1 MTGEMIMQCENCHV
15 EMSPGTTAC
24 PECGAL
30 ALQNV
35 EGFENTKQIQ
45 RQLKLMIDREG
56 KEIITDTARFVALI
70 RDYVPEYVKEVRLL
84 MNMHRA
90 GVIRNML
97 EEPNREI
104 SISKARSFM
113 CDDLFIAEHAA
124 EFVLVCFTYILGW
137 EYESQMRAKE
147 AEEEDDDDFDDIVA
161 APPVSVED
169 RVFLNIDA
177 ARFRIARTVKI
188 PDGVTKIGDFCFDG
202 FGFMRAVALPDSLL
216 AIGEYA
222 FSECKNLK
230 NIDIPAKVK
239 IIKAGAF
246 NQCTK
251 LQIIKIPD
259 GVLEIEDNTFAFC
272 DSLSVVDIPP
282 TVSSIGLQA
291 FAGCSSL
298 KRLSL
303 PESVKYIDEN
313 AFLYCDSLNVHCYEN
328 SYVHKFCVAH
338 GIRVETVAKG
348 QGIKFRK

>member
-1 MTGEMIMQCENCHV
+1 MQCENCHA
-15 EMSPGTTAC
+15 EMSPDMLVC

-30 ALQNV
+30 ALQDV
-35 EGFENTKQIQ
+35 DGFENTKQIQ

-56 KEIITDTARFVALI
+56 KEIITDTGRFVALI
-70 RDYVPEYVKEVRLL
+70 QDYVPEYPKERRLL
-84 MNMHRA
+84 VNMHKA
-90 GVIRNML
+90 GVMRNML
-97 EEPNREI
+97 EEADRNI
-104 SISKARSFM
+104 STSKARNFM
-113 CDDLFIAEHAA
+113 LDDMFIAPHAA
-124 EFVLVCFTYILGW
+124 EFVLVCFTYVLGW
-137 EYESQMRAKE
+137 EYDSPLRVTGDDD
-147 AEEEDDDDFDDIVA
+147 DDDDFNAEVTQA
-161 APPVSVED
+161 PVSAED
-169 RVFLNIDA
+169 RVFLNIDS
-177 ARFRIARTVKI
+177 ARFRIARTVRV

-202 FGFMRAVALPDSLL
+202 FGWMRAVALPDSLL

-230 NIDIPAKVK
+230 NIDIPSRVKV
-239 IIKAGAF
+239 IKAGAF

-251 LQIIKIPD
+251 LTIIKIPD

-272 DSLSVVDIPP
+272 ESLSVVDIPP

-313 AFLYCDSLNVHCYEN
+313 AFLYCDNMTVHCYEN

-338 GIRVETVAKG
+338 KIRVETVAKG
-348 QGIKFRK
+348 QGIKIRK

>member
-1 MTGEMIMQCENCHV
+1 MQCENCHA
-15 EMSPGTTAC
+15 EMSPGMTVC

-35 EGFENTKQIQ
+35 DGFDNTKQIE

-70 RDYVPEYVKEVRLL
+70 QDYVPEYVKERRLL
-84 MNMHRA
+84 VNMHKT

-97 EEPNREI
+97 EEPDQNI

-113 CDDLFIAEHAA
+113 LGDMFIAEHAA
-124 EFVLVCFTYILGW
+124 EFVLVCFTYMLGW
-137 EYESQMRAKE
+137 PYESTMRTKE
-147 AEEEDDDDFDDIVA
+147 DDEDDDDFVVEDISA
-161 APPVSVED
+161 PVSIED
-169 RVFLNIDA
+169 RVFQNIDS
-177 ARFRIARTVKI
+177 ARYRIARTIRI
-188 PDGVTKIGDFCFDG
+188 PDGVTKVGDFCFDG
-202 FGFMRAVALPDSLL
+202 FGFLRAVALPDSLL

-230 NIDIPAKVK
+230 NIEIPEKVR
-239 IIKAGAF
+239 IIRSGAF

-251 LQIIKIPD
+251 LTIIKIPD
-259 GVLEIEDNTFAFC
+259 GILEIEDNTFAFC
-272 DSLSVVDIPP
+272 ENLAVVDVPP

-303 PESVKYIDEN
+303 PESIKYIDEN
-313 AFLYCDSLNVHCYEN
+313 AFLYCDNLTVHCYEN
-328 SYVHKFCVAH
+328 SYVHKFCLAH
-338 GIRVETVAKG
+338 NIRVETVAKG
-348 QGIKFRK
+348 QGIKIRRE